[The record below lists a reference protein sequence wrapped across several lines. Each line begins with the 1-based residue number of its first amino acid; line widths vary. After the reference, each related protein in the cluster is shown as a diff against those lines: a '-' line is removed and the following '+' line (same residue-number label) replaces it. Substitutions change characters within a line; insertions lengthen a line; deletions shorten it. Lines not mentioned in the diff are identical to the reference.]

1 MPVNAMYKNTFSLLN
16 AVWSTNAEGMLHFL
30 LEEHPGLLGIG
41 MGQRLHDWMAQA
53 GVEDKRASSFAL
65 LPGQPFRIELNIK
78 AADGQDRCVLVMGM
92 PRADG
97 CGSGHAG
104 AIVDLTAHAQA
115 LDQALCKARE
125 HSLIIEYSDDLI
137 AHSGPDGRYVHVSPS
152 YTRLMGW
159 APEEMVGRPVI
170 DILHPDDRAAA
181 QDALVNLRSPD
192 ARPLVTEVRKRNAAG
207 KYVSLATKACPVIDP
222 ATGRSHGVVLV
233 SRDITHEQAMRRQL
247 LDLANEKLALVDSI
261 DDGFFSVNAEWQITY
276 VNQRAAAFV
285 DADRAAV
292 IGKRVWDVAPGL
304 AESPVGAHL
313 RYAMAARES
322 ASFEEFYEPNGVWL
336 SERIYAYADGLS
348 VFFHDI
354 TERKAA
360 EAKLEELATRDSLTG
375 LPNRAWINNRVDD
388 MLAGRGQA
396 GMVTIFFIDL
406 NRFKEI
412 NDSMGHATG
421 DLLLQQVSERLRQC
435 MRPGDVVARLGG
447 DEFVVAASCAG
458 PEAAAAIA
466 QRLFDQLKAPF
477 YADGLEMCVGAS
489 IGIALASP
497 GVTAQQLFQSADTAM
512 YKAKASGA
520 GGFAFFDPS
529 MGVEAKRRLKLEM
542 ALNKALELNEFEV
555 YYQPRVDLRSKRI
568 LGLEALLRWNHPE
581 LGQISPLEFIPLAE
595 ERGHIEAIGAWVLA
609 EACRT
614 IKMLNARFALD
625 LRVSVNVSA
634 RQLRSRAF
642 VEQVLQALAESDV
655 NPASIELEV
664 TESALIVDLGQSADM
679 LRRLKQEGVRLSL
692 DDFGTGYSSM
702 SYLRQLP
709 VDILK
714 LDRSFVNQDASGFG
728 FVAALVNMAHALGLS
743 VVAEGIETSELMGKL
758 EGMGCDEGQG
768 YLFAQP
774 MPLHA
779 VEEYLARPLH
789 QAAGAATCARSACPP
804 Q

>member
-1 MPVNAMYKNTFSLLN
+1 MYNNTLLLIN
-16 AVWSTNAEGMLHFL
+16 AVWSASTDGMLDFL
-30 LEEHPGLLGIG
+30 VEDHPGLLGISP
-41 MGQRLHDWMAQA
+41 GQRLQDWLAEA
-53 GVEDKRASSFAL
+53 GVKNGSAFAPI
-65 LPGQPFRIELNIK
+65 PGQAFRIDVDIRTT
-78 AADGQDRCVLVMGM
+78 DGQVRKVIVTGM
-92 PRADG
+92 PRAPG
-97 CGSGHAG
+97 TAPGYSG
-104 AIVDLTAHAQA
+104 AIVDLGIDSRAHEDA
-115 LDQALCKARE
+115 LRKARE
-125 HSLIIEYSDDLI
+125 HSLIIEHSDDLI
-137 AHSGPDGRYVHVSPS
+137 AHSGPDGCYVHVSPS

-159 APEEMVGRPVI
+159 KPEEMLGRPVI
-170 DILHPDDRAAA
+170 EFLHAEDRRAAQA
-181 QDALVNLRSPD
+181 ALLSLVAPD
-192 ARPLVTEVRKRNAAG
+192 ARPLVMEVRKRTAAG
-207 KYVSLATKACPVIDP
+207 AYAALATKACPIIDP
-222 ATGRSHGVVLV
+222 ATGRSLGVVMV
-233 SRDITHEQAMRRQL
+233 SRDVTQEQAMRRQL

-285 DADRAAV
+285 GATRDAV

-304 AESPVGAHL
+304 AASAVGAHL
-313 RYAMAARES
+313 RHAMATRDS

-354 TERKAA
+354 SERKAA
-360 EAKLEELATRDSLTG
+360 EARLEELATRDSLTG
-375 LPNRAWINNRVDD
+375 LPNRAWINGRVDD
-388 MLAGRGQA
+388 MLGWSGESGAA
-396 GMVTIFFIDL
+396 TIFFIDL

-421 DLLLQQVSERLRQC
+421 DLLLQQVSERLSQC

-447 DEFVVAASCAG
+447 DEFVVAATCTG
-458 PEAAAAIA
+458 PEAATAIA
-466 QRLFDQLKAPF
+466 QRLLAQLKTPF

-489 IGIALASP
+489 IGICLASP
-497 GVTAQQLFQSADTAM
+497 GVTTQQLFQSADTAM
-512 YKAKASGA
+512 YKAKASGT
-520 GGFAFFDPS
+520 GFAFFDPS
-529 MGVEAKRRLKLEM
+529 MCIEAKRRMKLEM
-542 ALNKALELNEFEV
+542 GLNKALELEEFEV

-595 ERGHIEAIGAWVLA
+595 ERGHIEAIGAWVLV

-614 IKMLNARFALD
+614 IKTLNARFALD

-634 RQLRSRAF
+634 RQLRSHAF
-642 VEQVLQALAESDV
+642 VDQVLQALAESDV
-655 NPASIELEV
+655 DPASIELEV
-664 TESALIVDLGQSADM
+664 TESALIVDLGQSAAM
-679 LRRLKQEGVRLSL
+679 LQRLKEEGIRLSL

-758 EGMGCDEGQG
+758 EDMGCDEGQG

-779 VEEYLARPLH
+779 LEAYLGRP
-789 QAAGAATCARSACPP
+789 
-804 Q
+804 

>member
-1 MPVNAMYKNTFSLLN
+1 MPVNAMSNNTSLFTN
-16 AVWSTNAEGMLHFL
+16 AVWSSHADGTLDFL
-30 LEEHPGLLGIG
+30 LEDHPGLLGIG
-41 MGQRLHDWMAQA
+41 VGHRLQDWLAGAGAGQ
-53 GVEDKRASSFAL
+53 GGGSPFAAT
-65 LPGQPFRIELNIK
+65 GCRPFRID
-78 AADGQDRCVLVMGM
+78 ADIQDSAGLGRRVLVTGI
-92 PRADG
+92 PKAPG
-97 CGSGHAG
+97 TGSGYSG
-104 AIVDLTAHAQA
+104 AIVDLSGQCQAQEEA
-115 LDQALCKARE
+115 LRKARE
-125 HSLIIEYSDDLI
+125 HSLIIDYSDDLI
-137 AHSGPDGRYVHVSPS
+137 AHSGPDGCYLHVSPS

-159 APEEMVGRPVI
+159 QPEEMLGRPVI
-170 DILHPDDRAAA
+170 EFLHPDDQASAQAALA
-181 QDALVNLRSPD
+181 YLVTPD
-192 ARPLVTEVRKRNAAG
+192 AQPLVTEVRKRNASGA
-207 KYVSLATKACPVIDP
+207 YAALATKACPVVDP
-222 ATGRSHGVVLV
+222 ATGRSRGVVMV
-233 SRDITHEQAMRRQL
+233 SRDITPEQAMRHQL
-247 LDLANEKLALVDSI
+247 RDLANEKLALVDSI

-285 DADRAAV
+285 GATRDAV
-292 IGKRVWDVAPGL
+292 LGKPVWDVAPGL
-304 AESPVGAHL
+304 AESMVGAHL
-313 RYAMAARES
+313 REAMTTRES
-322 ASFEEFYEPNGVWL
+322 VSFEAFYEPMGVWL

-354 TERKAA
+354 SERKAA

-375 LPNRAWINNRVDD
+375 LPNRAWINSRVDE
-388 MLAGRGQA
+388 MLGRAAPGGVA
-396 GMVTIFFIDL
+396 TIFFIDL

-421 DLLLQQVSERLRQC
+421 DLLLQQVSERLCQC

-447 DEFVVAASCAG
+447 DEFVVAATCTG
-458 PEAAAAIA
+458 PEAASAIA
-466 QRLFDQLKAPF
+466 QRLLAQLKTPF

-489 IGIALASP
+489 IGISLAAP
-497 GVTAQQLFQSADTAM
+497 GVTTQQLFQSADTAM

-529 MGVEAKRRLKLEM
+529 MCVEAKRTLKLEM
-542 ALNKALELNEFEV
+542 ALNKALELAQFEV
-555 YYQPRVDLRSKRI
+555 YYQPRIDLRSKRI

-595 ERGHIEAIGAWVLA
+595 ERGHIQAIGAWVLG

-614 IKMLNARFALD
+614 IKMLNARYRLD

-634 RQLRSRAF
+634 RQLRSQSF
-642 VEQVLQALAESDV
+642 VDHVLHALAESQVD
-655 NPASIELEV
+655 PASIELEV

-679 LRRLKQEGVRLSL
+679 LRRLKEEGVRLSL

-728 FVAALVNMAHALGLS
+728 FVAALVDMAHALGLS
-743 VVAEGIETSELMGKL
+743 VVAEGIETPELMGKL

-779 VEEYLARPLH
+779 LEDYLLRA
-789 QAAGAATCARSACPP
+789 
-804 Q
+804 